1 MNSKPTMK
9 KRSSV
14 RSSSP
19 RGNPV
24 RPFGAHQSISGGL
37 PKAVERATE
46 TGCDCMQIFTRN
58 VNQWAVKQIDTDV
71 AAAFREA
78 VNQAGLKLVVAHDS
92 YLINPASA
100 DKALREKSIQGLVTE
115 LERADL
121 LSIPWV
127 VAHPG
132 AAGKQDRIIA
142 VQRAADGIVEAL
154 QRTKKLRERHSYRDY
169 GWPRNLSRSYV

>member
-1 MNSKPTMK
+1 MTSKSATK
-9 KRSSV
+9 KRPSV

-19 RGNPV
+19 GGNRV

-58 VNQWAVKQIDTDV
+58 INQWAVKPIDTDV

-78 VNQAGLKLVVAHDS
+78 VDQAGLKLVIAHDS

-100 DKALREKSIQGLVTE
+100 DKTLREKSIQGLVTE
-115 LERADL
+115 LERAEL
-121 LSIPWV
+121 LGIPSV
-127 VAHPG
+127 
-132 AAGKQDRIIA
+132 
-142 VQRAADGIVEAL
+142 
-154 QRTKKLRERHSYRDY
+154 SYTHLTLPTTD
-169 GWPRNLSRSYV
+169 